1 MIALDYQSR
10 VPIYRQIEDRVLELI
25 LLGVYTSDTQL
36 PSVRSLAV
44 ELGINPNTIQKA
56 YQELEQDG
64 IIYTVTGKGCFV
76 RGVERAKEQLQDK
89 ATQQLRQALR
99 EARLAQLPLDR
110 ALDLVRTEYGNE
122 EVNHHD

>member
-25 LLGVYTSDTQL
+25 LLGEYTSDTQL

-64 IIYTVTGKGCFV
+64 IIYTVTGKGSFV
-76 RGVERAKEQLQDK
+76 RGVERAKEQLRQK

-99 EARLAQLPLDR
+99 EAKMAHLPLDQ
-110 ALDLVRTEYGNE
+110 ALELVRTEYQHG
-122 EVNHHD
+122 EVTKHD

>member
-25 LLGVYTSDTQL
+25 LLGEYTSDTQL

-64 IIYTVTGKGCFV
+64 IIYTVTGKGSFV
-76 RGVERAKEQLQDK
+76 RGVERAKEQLRQK

-99 EARLAQLPLDR
+99 EAKMAHLPLDQ
-110 ALDLVRTEYGNE
+110 ALELVHTEYQHG
-122 EVNHHD
+122 EVTKHD